1 VILGMLKDGTA
12 VALDAVPDSSEV
24 GAVTLASVGY
34 DGTLDDLVRTGV
46 PTGLRRAVARADKH
60 IVVSASDLTAP
71 IRRPP
76 KIVAIGLNYRDHA
89 SESEMELPNHPLVFT
104 KFTSA
109 IVGPTDEILLPQRL
123 TTEVDFEVELAVVIR
138 ATARDVPRERA
149 LDHVF
154 GYTALNDISARD
166 MQFSDQQWVRAKS
179 LDTFCPL
186 GPVIVTADEVPN
198 PQDLRLYCSVNGEI
212 MQDANTR
219 DMIFGVADLVSI
231 LSSSFTLEP
240 GDVIASGT
248 PSGVGFAR
256 KPPVYLRDGDVV
268 LAGVDGIGQLRNRVR
283 AV

>member
-1 VILGMLKDGTA
+1 MIFGALKNGTA
-12 VALDAVPDSSEV
+12 VVLDAVPDPSEV

-34 DGTLDDLVRTGV
+34 HGTLDDLVRTGV
-46 PTGLRRAVARADKH
+46 SPELRSAVARAEKD
-60 IVVSASDLTAP
+60 VTVSASDLTAP
-71 IRRPP
+71 LRRPP

-89 SESEMELPNHPLVFT
+89 SESEMELPAHPLVFT
-104 KFTSA
+104 KFASS
-109 IVGPTDEILLPQRL
+109 IVGPTDEVVLPERL
-123 TTEVDFEVELAVVIR
+123 TKEVDFEVELAVVIGT
-138 ATARDVPRERA
+138 TARDVPRERA
-149 LDHVF
+149 LEHVF
-154 GYTALNDISARD
+154 GYTVLNDISARD

-198 PQDLRLYCSVNGEI
+198 PQDLRLHCSVNGVT

-219 DMIFGVADLVSI
+219 DMIFGVADLISI

-256 KPPVYLRDGDVV
+256 KPPVYLRGGDVV
-268 LAGVDGIGQLRNRVR
+268 LTGVDGIGTLRNKVR
-283 AV
+283 AA